1 MPQRSVYSDEYELA
15 GRDSYDSDDVYSE
28 ADFQSQLFFDLD
40 EADFQSRGQT
50 SPSYIK
56 RPTSVSRGLFSY
68 IKQLKSVSWR
78 SINPLR
84 LQSNLIRNAHSRT
97 HSKPSGRP
105 RLGLHRLSLR
115 SFCSCYALISILL
128 AFILFVALFL
138 EPSYTKPP
146 AHYQSLR
153 ARIESSEDYGRANPE
168 NQKIFIAASIYDE
181 GGHLLGGAWGEA
193 VLELINMLGN
203 RNVFLSI
210 YENTGGENAQVAQ
223 FKFERRV
230 QCQHN
235 MVLEDTPPLEDLP
248 RIRLPDGS
256 ERTKRIAFLAEVRN
270 RALLPLDEHPE
281 IKYDKLLYLNDVAFD
296 PIEAAQLLLST
307 NVDEHGNTAYRA
319 ACAVDFI
326 NPFKFYDTYAT
337 RDSEGYSMGV
347 PFFPWFTNAGSGASR
362 QDVLAGKDA
371 VRVKSCWGGMVAF
384 DARPFQA
391 KPPLR
396 FRATPDIYWDAS
408 ECCLIHADL
417 LDQSTFDDD
426 GDYVGVYMNP
436 FVRVAYSNTTLPWIR
451 RIQRVER
458 LFTIPHNLINHLVG
472 LPWFNPRR
480 TEVKGSQ
487 VEEMVWV
494 EDKGLKAG
502 GSFQKE
508 TREAKGGGFCGI
520 RTLQV
525 IRDSQ
530 RDGEKNWE
538 TMPVPPG

>member
-1 MPQRSVYSDEYELA
+1 MPQRPVHSAEYELA
-15 GRDSYDSDDVYSE
+15 GRDSYDSDDIYDE

-40 EADFQSRGQT
+40 EADFQSRGRT
-50 SPSYIK
+50 SPSYIN
-56 RPTSVSRGLFSY
+56 RPTSVA
-68 IKQLKSVSWR
+68 WR
-78 SINPLR
+78 LISSINPLR
-84 LQSNLIRNAHSRT
+84 LKSIFVRDVHSQT
-97 HSKPSGRP
+97 HPKLP
-105 RLGLHRLSLR
+105 RRSRRGFHRLSLR
-115 SFCSCYALISILL
+115 SLCSCYTLGSILL
-128 AFILFVALFL
+128 ALVLFIALFL

-146 AHYQSLR
+146 AHYQTLK

-193 VLELINMLGN
+193 VLKLINMLGN

-210 YENTGGENAQVAQ
+210 YENTSGEAAQVAQ
-223 FKFERRV
+223 FKFEKRV

-235 MVLEDTPPLEDLP
+235 MVLEDPPSPEELP
-248 RIRLPDGS
+248 PIRLADGT

-270 RALLPLDEHPE
+270 KALLPLSEHPE
-281 IKYDKLLYLNDVAFD
+281 IKYDKLLYLNDIVFD

-307 NVDEHGNTAYRA
+307 NMDEHGNTAYRA

-326 NPFKFYDTYAT
+326 NPFKFYDTFAT
-337 RDSEGYSMGV
+337 RDLEGYSMGV
-347 PFFPWFTNAGSGASR
+347 PFFPWFTNAGSGSSR

-384 DARPFQA
+384 DAKPFQA
-391 KPPLR
+391 DPPLR
-396 FRATPDIYWDAS
+396 FRATPDVYWDAS

-417 LDQSTFDDD
+417 LDDSTFDDD

-451 RIQRVER
+451 KVQRLER
-458 LFTIPHNLINHLVG
+458 LFIVPHNLINHLVG

-480 TEVKGSQ
+480 TEVVGSQ
-487 VEEMVWV
+487 VEEKVWV
-494 EDKGLKAG
+494 EDKSLKAG
-502 GSFQKE
+502 GSFKKE
-508 TREAKGGGFCGI
+508 TREATAGGYCGM

-525 IRDSQ
+525 IKESQ

-538 TMPVPPG
+538 TMSVPPG

>member
-1 MPQRSVYSDEYELA
+1 MPQRSVYTDDYELA
-15 GRDSYDSDDVYSE
+15 ARDSYGSDDVYDE

-40 EADFQSRGQT
+40 EADFQSRGRT

-56 RPTSVSRGLFSY
+56 PPTSVT
-68 IKQLKSVSWR
+68 WR
-78 SINPLR
+78 LLSAINPIR
-84 LQSNLIRNAHSRT
+84 LIGIFFRYVPART
-97 HSKPSGRP
+97 HSKFARRP
-105 RLGLHRLSLR
+105 RLGFNRVSLR
-115 SFCSCYALISILL
+115 SLCSCYAFGGVLL
-128 AFILFVALFL
+128 ALLLFVVLFS
-138 EPSYTKPP
+138 EPSYTKLPT
-146 AHYQSLR
+146 HYQSLKTR
-153 ARIESSEDYGRANPE
+153 VESSEDYGRANPE

-210 YENTGGENAQVAQ
+210 YENTSGEAAQVSQ
-223 FKFERRV
+223 YKFERRV

-235 MVLEDTPPLEDLP
+235 MVLEDTPPVEDLT

-256 ERTKRIAFLAEVRN
+256 ERTKRIAYLAEVRN
-270 RALLPLDEHPE
+270 RALSPLNEHPE
-281 IKYDKLLYLNDVAFD
+281 IKYDKLLYLNDVVFD

-307 NVDEHGNTAYRA
+307 NMDEHGNTAYRA

-326 NPFKFYDTYAT
+326 NPFKFYDTFAT
-337 RDSEGYSMGV
+337 RDLEGYSMGV
-347 PFFPWFTNAGSGASR
+347 PFFPWFTNAGSGSSR

-384 DARPFQA
+384 DAKPFQA
-391 KPPLR
+391 NPPLR
-396 FRATPDIYWDAS
+396 FRATSDIYWDAS

-417 LDQSTFDDD
+417 LDQSTFDEN

-436 FVRVAYSNTTLPWIR
+436 FVRVAYSSTTLSWIGR
-451 RIQRVER
+451 AKRVER

-480 TEVKGSQ
+480 TEVVGSQ
-487 VEEMVWV
+487 VEEKVWV
-494 EDKGLKAG
+494 EDKKLKAG
-502 GSFQKE
+502 GSFQME
-508 TREAKGGGFCGI
+508 TREAIGGGYCGM

-525 IRDSQ
+525 IKESV

-538 TMPVPPG
+538 TMRVPPG

>member
-15 GRDSYDSDDVYSE
+15 GRDSYDSDDIYNE

-68 IKQLKSVSWR
+68 IEKLASVIWR

-97 HSKPSGRP
+97 HSKPPGRP
-105 RLGLHRLSLR
+105 RLGLHRPSLR
-115 SFCSCYALISILL
+115 SICSCYAFICILL
-128 AFILFVALFL
+128 AFILFVALFI

-235 MVLEDTPPLEDLP
+235 MVLEDSPPLEDLP
-248 RIRLPDGS
+248 RIKLPDGS

-281 IKYDKLLYLNDVAFD
+281 TKYDKLLYLNDVAFD

-384 DARPFQA
+384 DAGPFQA
-391 KPPLR
+391 IPPLR
-396 FRATPDIYWDAS
+396 FRATPDTYWDAS

-508 TREAKGGGFCGI
+508 TREARGGGFCGI

-530 RDGEKNWE
+530 REGEKNWE

>member
-1 MPQRSVYSDEYELA
+1 MPQRTVYSNEYELA
-15 GRDSYDSDDVYSE
+15 GRDSYESDDVYDE

-50 SPSYIK
+50 SPSYVN
-56 RPTSVSRGLFSY
+56 RPTSLT
-68 IKQLKSVSWR
+68 WR
-78 SINPLR
+78 LLSSINPLR
-84 LQSNLIRNAHSRT
+84 FRSIFVRDVHSRT
-97 HSKPSGRP
+97 HSKLPRRP
-105 RLGLHRLSLR
+105 RLGLQRPTLR
-115 SFCSCYALISILL
+115 SFCSCYAFVAILL
-128 AFILFVALFL
+128 ALVLFIALFL
-138 EPSYTKPP
+138 EPSYREPP
-146 AHYQSLR
+146 AHYQSLK
-153 ARIESSEDYGRANPE
+153 ARIESSDDYGRANPE

-193 VLELINMLGN
+193 VLKLINMLGN

-210 YENTGGENAQVAQ
+210 YENTSGEAGQVAQ

-230 QCQHN
+230 QCQHS
-235 MVLEDTPPLEDLP
+235 MVLEDSPPLEELP

-256 ERTKRIAFLAEVRN
+256 ERTKRIAYLAEVRN

-307 NVDEHGNTAYRA
+307 NMDEHGNTAYRA

-326 NPFKFYDTYAT
+326 NPFKFYDTFAT
-337 RDSEGYSMGV
+337 RDLEGYSMGV
-347 PFFPWFTNAGSGASR
+347 PFFPWFTNAGSGSSR
-362 QDVLAGKDA
+362 RDVLAGKDA

-384 DARPFQA
+384 DAKAFQA
-391 KPPLR
+391 NPPLR
-396 FRATPDIYWDAS
+396 FRATSDTYWDAS

-417 LDQSTFDDD
+417 LDQVSFDED

-451 RIQRVER
+451 RVQRIER
-458 LFTIPHNLINHLVG
+458 LFTFPHNLINHLVG

-480 TEVKGSQ
+480 TEVVGSR
-487 VEEMVWV
+487 VEEKVWV
-494 EDKGLKAG
+494 EDKSLKAG

-508 TREAKGGGFCGI
+508 VREAGRGGYCGI
-520 RTLQV
+520 RTLQL
-525 IRDSQ
+525 IKQSQ
-530 RDGEKNWE
+530 RNGEKNYE
-538 TMPVPPG
+538 TMAVPLG

>member
-1 MPQRSVYSDEYELA
+1 MPQRPAYSDEYELA
-15 GRDSYDSDDVYSE
+15 GRDSYDSDDIYGG

-40 EADFQSRGQT
+40 EADFQSRGET
-50 SPSYIK
+50 SPSYI
-56 RPTSVSRGLFSY
+56 RQRTSVTWKLLS
-68 IKQLKSVSWR
+68 

-84 LQSNLIRNAHSRT
+84 LKNIFVRDAHSRT
-97 HSKPSGRP
+97 HLKLPRRP
-105 RLGLHRLSLR
+105 RLGYHKPSVR
-115 SFCSCYALISILL
+115 SFCSCYAFVGILL
-128 AFILFVALFL
+128 AVVLSIALLL

-193 VLELINMLGN
+193 VLKLINMLGN

-210 YENTGGENAQVAQ
+210 YENTSGEGGQVAQ

-230 QCQHN
+230 QCQYS
-235 MVLEDTPPLEDLP
+235 MVLEDSPPLEELP

-256 ERTKRIAFLAEVRN
+256 ERTKRIAYLAEVRN
-270 RALLPLDEHPE
+270 RALMPLDEHPE

-307 NVDEHGNTAYRA
+307 NMDEHGNTAYLA

-326 NPFKFYDTYAT
+326 NPFKFYDTFAT
-337 RDSEGYSMGV
+337 RDLEGYSMGV
-347 PFFPWFTNAGSGASR
+347 PFFPWFANTGSGGSR

-384 DARPFQA
+384 DATPFQA
-391 KPPLR
+391 NPPLR
-396 FRATPDIYWDAS
+396 FRAAPDTYWDAS

-417 LDQSTFDDD
+417 LDQSTFNED

-451 RIQRVER
+451 RVQRVER
-458 LFTIPHNLINHLVG
+458 LFTIPQNLINHLVG

-480 TEVKGSQ
+480 TEVVGSQ
-487 VEEMVWV
+487 VKEEVWV
-494 EDKGLKAG
+494 EDESLKAG

-508 TREAKGGGFCGI
+508 FREATVGGYCGI
-520 RTLQV
+520 RTLQL
-525 IRDSQ
+525 IKESQ
-530 RDGEKNWE
+530 REREKNWE
-538 TMPVPPG
+538 TMRVPPG

>member
-1 MPQRSVYSDEYELA
+1 MPQRPVYSDEYELA
-15 GRDSYDSDDVYSE
+15 GRDSYDSDDIYDE
-28 ADFQSQLFFDLD
+28 AEFQSQLFFDLD

-50 SPSYIK
+50 SPSYIIH
-56 RPTSVSRGLFSY
+56 RTPVVRRLLSTF
-68 IKQLKSVSWR
+68 
-78 SINPLR
+78 NPLR
-84 LQSNLIRNAHSRT
+84 LKSIFVRDAHSRT
-97 HSKPSGRP
+97 HSKLPRRP
-105 RLGLHRLSLR
+105 RLGFHRPSLR
-115 SFCSCYALISILL
+115 SFCTCYAFVGILL
-128 AFILFVALFL
+128 ALVLLFALFT
-138 EPSYTKPP
+138 EPSYTKTP
-146 AHYQSLR
+146 AHYQSLK

-193 VLELINMLGN
+193 VLKLINMLGN

-210 YENTGGENAQVAQ
+210 YENTSGEGGQVAQ

-235 MVLEDTPPLEDLP
+235 MVLEDPPPLEELP

-256 ERTKRIAFLAEVRN
+256 ERTKRIAYLADVRN

-281 IKYDKLLYLNDVAFD
+281 IKYDKLLYLNDIAFD

-307 NVDEHGNTAYRA
+307 NMDEHGNTAYRA

-326 NPFKFYDTYAT
+326 NPFKFYDTFAT
-337 RDSEGYSMGV
+337 RDLEGYSMGV
-347 PFFPWFTNAGSGASR
+347 PFFPWFTNAGSGSSR

-384 DARPFQA
+384 DAKPFQA
-391 KPPLR
+391 DPPLR
-396 FRATPDIYWDAS
+396 FRATPDTYWDAS

-417 LDQSTFDDD
+417 LDQSTFDED

-451 RIQRVER
+451 RVQRVER

-480 TEVKGSQ
+480 TEVVGSQ
-487 VEEMVWV
+487 VEEKVWV
-494 EDKGLKAG
+494 EDQSLKAG
-502 GSFQKE
+502 GSFQQE
-508 TREAKGGGFCGI
+508 SREARGGGYCGI
-520 RTLQV
+520 RTLQL
-525 IRDSQ
+525 IKESQ